1 MSKNIL
7 KPTYWDSLL
16 SAFQDAFGQKPTKVD
31 AQNAQRSSYYR
42 KQLTTILKG
51 LFEIKCPE
59 EWSIDYMLDLLLFEG
74 KFSIQDT
81 TIGVVPLRCQPHGIN
96 VFERPTDITIAN
108 PVLGTFT
115 KKINVDCTIIYAFDD
130 KYFRTFNEILN
141 IYSAKLALCDS
152 AIDVNLINSKVAHIF
167 DCADKKQAEEA
178 KLIYDKITR
187 GEPAVFYTDSSGLD
201 GGKKLN
207 FFKTDVKNSY
217 VADLIQD
224 EKRCIMNEFL
234 TTIGV
239 NNSNTDKRERLI
251 TDEVNSNN
259 AELEVDMKYVYNNI
273 KKQVKLAN
281 KMFPDINLTIKI
293 PTLDRLE
300 ESSTAEQRKVGEVSE
315 DESNRF
321 DGDMDSSK

>member
-1 MSKNIL
+1 MSKNTL
-7 KPTYWDSLL
+7 KPTHWESLVT
-16 SAFQDAFGQKPTKVD
+16 AMQEAFGQKPNKVD
-31 AQNAQRSSYYR
+31 AQNAQRSAYYR
-42 KQLTTILKG
+42 KQLATILKG

-59 EWSIDYMLDLLLFEG
+59 DWSIDYLLDLLLFEG

-81 TIGVVPLRCQPHGIN
+81 SIGVVPLRCQPHGIN

-108 PVLGTFT
+108 PVLGTIT
-115 KKINVDCTIIYAFDD
+115 KKINVDCVIIYAFDD
-130 KYFRTFNEILN
+130 KYFRTFNEIIN
-141 IYSAKLALCDS
+141 IFSAKLALCDS

-187 GEPAVFYTDSSGLD
+187 GEPAVFYTDSMGID
-201 GGKKLN
+201 GTKKLN

-281 KMFPDINLTIKI
+281 KMFPEINLSITI

-300 ESSTAEQRKVGEVSE
+300 ESSTAEQSKKGKVNK
-315 DESNRF
+315 DEFSGA
-321 DGDMDSSK
+321 DGNMDSAK